1 MHLLIYNNCW
11 RLIVSYCM
19 PLHSLP
25 LLYSSLFVC
34 VSVCFCVF
42 PDHLQSRDFKDL
54 ILYTHTDIHIYM
66 YTYIYISHMY
76 MYKYIYI
83 YYIYIY
89 VYTYVY
95 AHVYIYIH
103 ISHMYMYK
111 YIYIYIHLSLS
122 LHRPTDICGEGIQ
135 DIRQSFGIIT
145 GICAKRRYCAKTL
158 SLVSRLKSLALELA
172 KPWFKHF
179 KIESKSTVSN
189 RTTTDNHW
197 QPP

>member
-1 MHLLIYNNCW
+1 
-11 RLIVSYCM
+11 M

-54 ILYTHTDIHIYM
+54 ILYTHTDIHIYIYIYM

-111 YIYIYIHLSLS
+111 YIYIYISLSLS
-122 LHRPTDICGEGIQ
+122 IAPLIFVEKA
-135 DIRQSFGIIT
+135 S
-145 GICAKRRYCAKTL
+145 KTSDSPL
-158 SLVSRLKSLALELA
+158 GSSLGSAPSAVTAPRHFH
-172 KPWFKHF
+172 WFP
-179 KIESKSTVSN
+179 
-189 RTTTDNHW
+189 D
-197 QPP
+197 